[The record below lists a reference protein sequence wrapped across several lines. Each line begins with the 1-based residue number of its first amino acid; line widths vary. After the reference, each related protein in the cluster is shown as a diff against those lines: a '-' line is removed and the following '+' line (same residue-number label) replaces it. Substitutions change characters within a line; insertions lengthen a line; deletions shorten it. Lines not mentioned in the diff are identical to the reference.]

1 MTSTI
6 TVRTHEALGVRRIP
20 NAALRYRPTPPT
32 GPDGKPQPQAPDP
45 PLDKGKGR
53 VWVLANDKPGAEKSE
68 THVVSIGITDGM
80 FTEVT
85 DPALTTATKVV
96 TDETE
101 TEADKKKRKVF

>member
-32 GPDGKPQPQAPDP
+32 GPDGKPVPQPPDP
-45 PLDKGKGR
+45 PLEKGKGR
-53 VWVLANDKPGAEKSE
+53 VWVLASDKPGTEKSE
-68 THVVSIGITDGM
+68 PRVVAIGITDGM

-85 DPALTTATKVV
+85 DPALTAGTKVV
-96 TDETE
+96 TDENE
-101 TEADKKKRKVF
+101 TEADKKKRRVF